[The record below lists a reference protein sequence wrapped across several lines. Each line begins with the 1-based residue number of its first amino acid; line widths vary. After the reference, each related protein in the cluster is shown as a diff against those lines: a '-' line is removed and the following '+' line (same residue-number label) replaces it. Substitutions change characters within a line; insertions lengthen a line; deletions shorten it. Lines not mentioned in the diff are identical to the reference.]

1 MPNPLELEND
11 RFHILGMDTLPPLP
25 DRAGPGRPRE
35 FDLDDALRDA
45 TEVFRVRGYH
55 GTSVQDLTEGTG
67 LARGSLYKA
76 FHDKRGLFLAA
87 LDQAIAGALQ
97 RIGDNL
103 AQPGSAKAAIRDTLM
118 GYAQRAASH
127 EGRRGCIMTA
137 AAIEMVPEDAE
148 VGAVIA
154 RMFRRMEDLFAA
166 AVIRGQAAGEIPRA
180 YDERAIARHLLCTVQ
195 GLRVLGKTGPSP
207 QEMAQIIDQTVR
219 LLD

>member
-1 MPNPLELEND
+1 MST
-11 RFHILGMDTLPPLP
+11 IPPLS

-35 FDLDDALRDA
+35 FDLDDAVRDA

-76 FHDKRGLFLAA
+76 FHDKRTLFLAA
-87 LDQAIAGALQ
+87 LDQSIAGSLQ

-103 AQPGSAKAAIRDTLM
+103 AQPGSAKTAIRDTLM
-118 GYAQRAASH
+118 GYAQRAASTD
-127 EGRRGCIMTA
+127 GRRGCIMTA

-148 VGAVIA
+148 ITAVIA
-154 RMFRRMEDLFAA
+154 RMFQRIEDLFAA
-166 AVIRGQAAGEIPRA
+166 TVIRGQAAGEIPAA

-195 GLRVLGKTGPSP
+195 GLRVLGKTGPA
-207 QEMAQIIDQTVR
+207 ERDMAEIIDQTVR
-219 LLD
+219 ILD

>member
-1 MPNPLELEND
+1 MST
-11 RFHILGMDTLPPLP
+11 IPPLP

-35 FDLDDALRDA
+35 FALDDAVRDA

-76 FHDKRGLFLAA
+76 FHDKRSLFLAA
-87 LDQAIAGALQ
+87 LDQAVAGALQ

-103 AQPGSAKAAIRDTLM
+103 AEPGPAKTVIRDTLM
-118 GYAQRAASH
+118 GYARRAAST

-148 VGAVIA
+148 ITAVIT
-154 RMFRRMEDLFAA
+154 RMFRRIEDLFAA
-166 AVIRGQAAGEIPRA
+166 TVIRGQAAGEIPA
-180 YDERAIARHLLCTVQ
+180 GHDERAIARHLLCTIQ
-195 GLRVLGKTGPSP
+195 GLRVLGKTGPT
-207 QEMAQIIDQTVR
+207 ERDMAEIIDQTVR
-219 LLD
+219 ILD

>member
-1 MPNPLELEND
+1 MS
-11 RFHILGMDTLPPLP
+11 IATPLP

-45 TEVFRVRGYH
+45 SEVFRLRGYH

-76 FHDKRGLFLAA
+76 FHDKRTLFLAA
-87 LDQAIAGALQ
+87 LDQAIVAALQ

-103 AQPGSAKAAIRDTLM
+103 AQPGSAKTAIRDTLM
-118 GYAQRAASH
+118 GYARRAASV

-137 AAIEMVPEDAE
+137 AAMEMVPEDPE
-148 VGAVIA
+148 VTDVIT
-154 RMFRRMEDLFAA
+154 RMFGRMQDLFAA
-166 AVIRGQAAGEIPRA
+166 AVLRGQTAGEIDAGHDPRA
-180 YDERAIARHLLCTVQ
+180 LARLLLCTVQ
-195 GLRVLGKTGPSP
+195 GLRVLGKTGPS
-207 QEMAQIIDQTVR
+207 ERDTTEIIDHTIR